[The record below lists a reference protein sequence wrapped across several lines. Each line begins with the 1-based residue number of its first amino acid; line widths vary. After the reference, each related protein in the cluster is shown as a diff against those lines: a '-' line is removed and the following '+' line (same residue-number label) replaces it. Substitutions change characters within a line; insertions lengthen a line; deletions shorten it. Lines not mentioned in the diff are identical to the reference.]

1 MVGGLRWPSAR
12 ITSRRICTARDFHD
26 GLADVLAGKRAQL
39 SLEYPCD
46 APHQARWFR
55 ATAARYEG
63 PDGRLHVAVSHADIT
78 ARRAAEDRLQEHAQL
93 LSSFM
98 RHSPIC
104 AYIKEVSPTESRVV
118 HASENLKDITG
129 LPSASMVGKPMT
141 QLFPPELAASMTA
154 ADWQVA
160 SGGQVLRVEE
170 ELAGR
175 QYASV
180 KFPLGP
186 NLMGGYTVDVTDQR
200 ALEAQRQ
207 QSHKA
212 ASLGV
217 MAAGIAHQFNNLLTI
232 IQAHLEQAR
241 AAATPDEPTLLAE
254 AEDASRRAA
263 TISGSLLSYLG
274 QGSHHAEPRA
284 LGHEVTALLPL
295 LRASMP
301 ATVALEVETSSA
313 GPTCTVDPTAFR
325 RVLVNLVTNAA
336 EAAALGGHSVR
347 IALRA
352 QLGDPPGACLE
363 VSDNG
368 PGMDATTRERIFDPF
383 FSTKLTGRGLGLP
396 VSLGLVRAAG
406 GTLEVDSEPGRG
418 TTVRVLLPAST
429 AEELTH
435 QPLARAAS
443 LIRRVPR
450 PGAVLVV
457 DDDPLVLKASRR
469 ALQQQGH
476 MVVSATS
483 GPEALSLFEAQGDRI
498 GAAVVD
504 LSMPGMDGWQVLAAL
519 RQRRADLFVVV
530 VSGYDVAELCFETR
544 EVEPDRWLQ
553 KPFSSAQLT
562 ALLSQPSDRAD

>member
-1 MVGGLRWPSAR
+1 
-12 ITSRRICTARDFHD
+12 
-26 GLADVLAGKRAQL
+26 
-39 SLEYPCD
+39 
-46 APHQARWFR
+46 
-55 ATAARYEG
+55 
-63 PDGRLHVAVSHADIT
+63 
-78 ARRAAEDRLQEHAQL
+78 
-93 LSSFM
+93 
-98 RHSPIC
+98 
-104 AYIKEVSPTESRVV
+104 
-118 HASENLKDITG
+118 
-129 LPSASMVGKPMT
+129 
-141 QLFPPELAASMTA
+141 
-154 ADWQVA
+154 
-160 SGGQVLRVEE
+160 
-170 ELAGR
+170 
-175 QYASV
+175 
-180 KFPLGP
+180 
-186 NLMGGYTVDVTDQR
+186 
-200 ALEAQRQ
+200 
-207 QSHKA
+207 
-212 ASLGV
+212 
-217 MAAGIAHQFNNLLTI
+217 
-232 IQAHLEQAR
+232 
-241 AAATPDEPTLLAE
+241 
-254 AEDASRRAA
+254 
-263 TISGSLLSYLG
+263 
-274 QGSHHAEPRA
+274 
-284 LGHEVTALLPL
+284 
-295 LRASMP
+295 
-301 ATVALEVETSSA
+301 
-313 GPTCTVDPTAFR
+313 
-325 RVLVNLVTNAA
+325 VLVNLVTNAA